1 MQRPLRYTQPDHTS
15 NIGRRAFVS
24 AVLAAAAAMRLR
36 GLPPLLVS
44 DLSAQT
50 GALKE
55 LVPKGWLIGAAINQ
69 NQSDGR
75 DAAAVDLVTRQF
87 NTISPENLLKFQS
100 LHPEPDRYT
109 FDAADRYVAFGRDR
123 GMAVIG
129 HNLVWHSQTPRWV
142 WDAPDGTL
150 ADRATMLARLQMHI
164 ATVVGRYK
172 GRIRGWDVV
181 NEALNED
188 GTLRDSPW
196 RRGIGDDYLARAF
209 QFAREADPDA
219 ELYYNDYNL
228 VTRPEKRAGAIRIIK
243 DLQQRGIR
251 IDAVGEQGHWR
262 LNMPAIADLD
272 QAITELRATGV
283 KVLITELDV
292 NLLPSAGQPAR
303 GQPPSP
309 ESNPY
314 ANGLPD
320 DMQQAL
326 ARYYGD
332 AFRVFL
338 KHRDGISRVTFW
350 GVSDGDS
357 WLNRGR
363 VNHPLLW
370 DRQRQPKPAFDEV
383 AKVLMTSRR

>member
-1 MQRPLRYTQPDHTS
+1 MQRPFRYMQPRHIIEDEPPRLCV
-15 NIGRRAFVS
+15 GG
-24 AVLAAAAAMRLR
+24 AAAAAAVGDRR
-36 GLPPLLVS
+36 AYADS
-44 DLSAQT
+44 RRCWCRICWRRQS
-50 GALKE
+50 ALKD

-75 DAAAVDLVTRQF
+75 DTVAVDLVTRQF

-100 LHPEPDRYT
+100 LHPEPDRFT
-109 FDAADRYVAFGRDR
+109 FDAADRYVAFGRER

-150 ADRATMLARLQMHI
+150 ADRATMLARLQTHI
-164 ATVVGRYK
+164 TTVVGRYK

-196 RRGIGDDYLARAF
+196 RRGIGDDYIARAF
-209 QFAREADPDA
+209 QFAHEADPNA

-262 LNMPAIADLD
+262 LNTPTAAETRSGDHRPACDRCEGD
-272 QAITELRATGV
+272 DHRTGC
-283 KVLITELDV
+283 
-292 NLLPSAGQPAR
+292 QPAAVDR
-303 GQPPSP
+303 TPTPGQPPSP

-320 DMQQAL
+320 DMQRAL
-326 ARYYGD
+326 ARIT
-332 AFRVFL
+332 ATHF
-338 KHRDGISRVTFW
+338 
-350 GVSDGDS
+350 
-357 WLNRGR
+357 
-363 VNHPLLW
+363 
-370 DRQRQPKPAFDEV
+370 ACC
-383 AKVLMTSRR
+383 

>member
-1 MQRPLRYTQPDHTS
+1 MK
-15 NIGRRAFVS
+15 RRRFVAMVS
-24 AVLAAAAAMRLR
+24 SAAAAAMAAR
-36 GLPPLLVS
+36 GRVPFFLVEPAA
-44 DLSAQT
+44 AQDV
-50 GALKE
+50 ALKD
-55 LVPKGWLIGAAINQ
+55 LVPRGWVIGAAINQ

-75 DAAAVDLVTRQF
+75 DTVAVNLVTRQF

-100 LHPEPDRYT
+100 LHPEPDRFT
-109 FDAADRYVAFGRDR
+109 FEAADRYVAFGRDR

-142 WDAPDGTL
+142 WDGPNNGL
-150 ADRATMLARLQMHI
+150 ADRDTMLARMRTHI
-164 ATVVGRYK
+164 STVVGRYK

-181 NEALNED
+181 NEALAED

-196 RRGIGDDYLARAF
+196 RKGIGDDYVARAF
-209 QFAREADPDA
+209 EFAHEADPDA

-228 VTRPEKRAGAIRIIK
+228 ATKPEKRAGAIRIIK
-243 DLQQRGIR
+243 DLQQRRIR

-262 LNMPAIADLD
+262 LQSPTPAEID

-283 KVLITELDV
+283 KVMITELDV
-292 NLLPSAGQPAR
+292 NLLPAAPPATP
-303 GQPPSP
+303 GEPPP
-309 ESNPY
+309 AAANPY

-338 KHRDGISRVTFW
+338 KHRDDISRVTFW
-350 GVSDGDS
+350 GVSDADS

-363 VNHPLLW
+363 ANHPLLW
-370 DRQRQPKPAFDEV
+370 NRQREPKPAFDEV
-383 AKVLMTSRR
+383 VKVLRTSRP

>member
-1 MQRPLRYTQPDHTS
+1 MK
-15 NIGRRAFVS
+15 IGRRAFAGS
-24 AVLAAAAAMRLR
+24 ICAAAAGALSNA
-36 GLPPLLVS
+36 LPGDVRAL
-44 DLSAQT
+44 AQSV
-50 GALKE
+50 ALKE
-55 LVPKGWLIGAAINQ
+55 IVPAGWLIGAAINQ

-75 DAAAVDLVTRQF
+75 DTAAVELVTRQF

-100 LHPEPDRYT
+100 LHPEPDRFT
-109 FDAADRYVAFGRDR
+109 FDAADRYVAFGAER

-142 WDAPDGTL
+142 WDAPDGAL
-150 ADRATMLARLQMHI
+150 ADRDTMLARMRTHI
-164 ATVVGRYK
+164 STVVGRYK
-172 GRIRGWDVV
+172 GRIHGWDVV

-196 RRGIGDDYLARAF
+196 RKGIGDDYIAQAF
-209 QFAREADPDA
+209 SFAHDADPNA

-228 VTRPEKRAGAIRIIK
+228 ATRPAKRAGAIRIVN
-243 DLQQRGIR
+243 DLRQRGIR

-262 LNMPAIADLD
+262 LDSPSPAELD
-272 QAITELRATGV
+272 QAIAGLRATGV
-283 KVLITELDV
+283 KVMITELDV
-292 NLLPSAGQPAR
+292 NLLPTAAPAR

-320 DMQQAL
+320 DVQQAL
-326 ARYYGD
+326 ARYYG
-332 AFRVFL
+332 AVFAVL
-338 KHRDGISRVTFW
+338 LARRNDITRVTFW

-370 DRQRQPKPAFDEV
+370 DRQRRPKPAFEEV
-383 AKVLMTSRR
+383 VKVLMRRP